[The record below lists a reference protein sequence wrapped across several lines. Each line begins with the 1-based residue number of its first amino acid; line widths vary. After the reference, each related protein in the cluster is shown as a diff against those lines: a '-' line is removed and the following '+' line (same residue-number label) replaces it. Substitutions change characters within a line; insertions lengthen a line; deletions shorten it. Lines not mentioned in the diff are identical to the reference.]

1 MIFKPWTGA
10 MWDPSI
16 LWHNGRYH
24 AFMMYNKD
32 GDNGLGAGHCL
43 LATSADGV
51 HWRDEGAV
59 INEGV
64 RPDGAA
70 FFKCFVAKC
79 GDRFIMDHGVF
90 RQQSQ
95 DVMRFHQSQD
105 LRYWDH
111 IASSEP
117 DARFYSRERWDHM
130 YILPKVDGRP
140 EAGYWGYIVAV
151 SKEPNRLPAMME
163 SRDGIT
169 WEALPPARTRWGA
182 TPKKAYLEYGGCER
196 IGGKYYLIGGVHEY
210 MGNKGYAMYT
220 FVADHP
226 RGPFRPDAEAF
237 RLCGNSGKFVA
248 WLAAWARG
256 KDELLISNY
265 ASPHPHD
272 RAPWLLPLRKP
283 VVDGDGHL
291 RMAWWKGNEALK
303 GRPLATGRK
312 TVALDGRGKPGRY
325 DVFCFAG
332 IRSAAGIILEGSLRA
347 CAAAGG
353 DKEARPAVGFVIQ
366 GKAGQATAVLMGI
379 GAPEERETH
388 IGTLSTGPD
397 GTRTFVSE
405 DVTGKGCATVT
416 GVEDGRAHTFRLLRR
431 AGLFELYIDD
441 MLMQTYTCAPDS
453 GPVGLLVCN
462 ARAEFRNLRAWTLD
476 ARQTAAIPDSLDQ
489 HCAALEAAMSGLPP
503 ADELQTSLRAGLPPS
518 ATANRAAKILDGL
531 VMLQEN
537 LPGACQR
544 AAKDLAASPNT
555 PKAMRVRELLRR
567 IETLHLTDATYAK
580 MLAQFAREMP
590 NEPSRLTLIS
600 EFKSSP
606 LQAPVADIAA
616 ARPPR
621 PGLALNPVPF
631 FAEFELADIRAVH
644 GGADGVIY
652 VEATV
657 KLDRAYR
664 GALAYGA
671 DGPVKVW
678 VNNRAVGCQ
687 PQATNPARV
696 GQYSAAVPWKKG
708 VNRIS
713 FALSSNHGKAWGVQA
728 RVLRSRPT
736 RRAG

>member
-1 MIFKPWTGA
+1 MIFKPRTGA

-16 LWHNGRYH
+16 LWHNGKYH

-51 HWRDEGAV
+51 HWKDEGGV

-79 GDRFIMDHGVF
+79 GDRFIMDHGVA
-90 RQQSQ
+90 RQQGQ
-95 DVMRFHQSQD
+95 DVMRFHQSKD
-105 LRYWDH
+105 LRFWDH

-117 DARFYSRERWDHM
+117 DARWYSRERWDHM
-130 YILPKVDGRP
+130 YILPKVDGKP

-151 SKEPNRLPAMME
+151 SKEPNQLPAMME

-169 WEALPPARTRWGA
+169 WEAMPPARTSWGA
-182 TPKKAYLEYGGCER
+182 TPKRAYLEYGGCER
-196 IGGKYYLIGGVHEY
+196 IGGKHYLIGGVHEY

-265 ASPHPHD
+265 ASPHPYD

-283 VVDGDGHL
+283 VVDKNGHL
-291 RMAWWKGNEALK
+291 RMAWWKGNETLK

-312 TVALDGRGKPGRY
+312 KIILDGKGKPGSY
-325 DVFCFAG
+325 DVFCLAR
-332 IRSAAGIILEGSLRA
+332 IRSAAGVILEGVLQARA
-347 CAAAGG
+347 LACG
-353 DKEARPAVGFVIQ
+353 DNEPRPAVGFVIQ
-366 GKAGQATAVLMGI
+366 GQAGQAMAVQMGI
-379 GAPEERETH
+379 GAPDGRETH
-388 IGTLSTGPD
+388 IGPLSIRPD
-397 GTRTFVSE
+397 GTHMFSSE

-416 GVEDGRAHTFRLLRR
+416 GVEDGRRHTFRLLRR
-431 AGLFELYIDD
+431 MGLFELYIDD
-441 MLMQTYTCAPDS
+441 MLMQTYTCEPDS
-453 GPVGLLVCN
+453 DPVGLLVCN
-462 ARAEFRNLRAWTLD
+462 ARAEFSNLRAWTMD
-476 ARQTAAIPDSLDQ
+476 ARQTASIPDSLDP
-489 HCAALEAAMSGLPP
+489 HCSALEAALSGLPP
-503 ADELQTSLRAGLPPS
+503 AEELETSLRAGLPDS
-518 ATANRAAKILDGL
+518 ATANRATKILGDL
-531 VMLQEN
+531 VLLQKN
-537 LPGACQR
+537 LPGACRR
-544 AAKDLAASPNT
+544 AAKELASSPNT
-555 PKAMRVRELLRR
+555 PKATRVRELLRR
-567 IETLHLTDATYAK
+567 IEELHLTGAAYAK
-580 MLAQFAREMP
+580 RLAHLAREMP
-590 NEPSRLTLIS
+590 NEPSRHTLVS

-606 LQAPVADIAA
+606 LRAPVADIAS

-621 PGLALNPVPF
+621 PGLARNPVPF
-631 FAEFELADIRAVH
+631 FTEFELADIRAVH

-657 KLDRAYR
+657 KLDRAYH

-678 VNNRAVGCQ
+678 VNNRAVDSQ
-687 PQATNPARV
+687 PQATNPALA
-696 GQYSAAVPWKKG
+696 GQYTAPVPWKKG

-713 FALSSNHGKAWGVQA
+713 FALASNHGKAWGVQA

-736 RRAG
+736 STAV